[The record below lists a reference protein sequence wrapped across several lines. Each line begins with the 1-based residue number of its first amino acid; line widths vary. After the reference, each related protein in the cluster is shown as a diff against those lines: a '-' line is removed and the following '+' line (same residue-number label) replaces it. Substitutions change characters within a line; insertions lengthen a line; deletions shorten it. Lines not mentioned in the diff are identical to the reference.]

1 MRLLVTSHCNRACD
15 GCCNEQFDLNA
26 LPLFTTFKGFTE
38 ILLTGGEPMLYPDR
52 IISIAVRARAN
63 SNPGTKIYMYTAKP
77 KDIIPVLY
85 YLDGI
90 CLTLHDQSD
99 VDPFIILQQQMQDLP
114 TLRLKSYRLNIF
126 QGVDIKNIDPIW
138 KVRNNIQWIKDCP
151 IPQDEILMRW
161 G

>member
-1 MRLLVTSHCNRACD
+1 
-15 GCCNEQFDLNA
+15 
-26 LPLFTTFKGFTE
+26 
-38 ILLTGGEPMLYPDR
+38 
-52 IISIAVRARAN
+52 
-63 SNPGTKIYMYTAKP
+63 MYTAKP